1 MAEIYEALDTFR
13 ALKKELSIDDQS
25 LSILTAALL
34 LRNDLSSEN
43 LGHEICLAIRHGLF
57 GSGAPND
64 ATIMDLRPVE

>member
-43 LGHEICLAIRHGLF
+43 LGHEICLAIRNGLF
-57 GSGAPND
+57 GHNASD
-64 ATIMDLRPVE
+64 MTTIMDLRPSE